1 MQMIKGIYCAM
12 ITPLDDHENIDHESA
27 QKTARQLMNEG
38 VDGLL
43 LLGSTGEGI
52 ALRQNAKKELIRAA
66 RSAVGDHFPIIAGC
80 GAASTCLAID
90 NVHDAADAGADAVI
104 ITPPCF
110 YPFDADALYNYYTA
124 LARESP
130 LPVYLYN
137 ITRYVGVRIPV
148 ETVRRLKDNPR
159 IMGIKES
166 DRDLQYVRELLDA
179 TSDRPD
185 FCVMQGSERVFVQS
199 FDMGCPAGVT
209 VVGNVDAGPAVRLF
223 HAWKDGNREE
233 ADRLQALLLDYVRVI
248 TILGMF
254 PQELKICMKGM
265 GRIRSDRMTSPFPD
279 VTDTQRKTVLDA
291 LNTLFHKA
299 V

>member
-12 ITPLDDHENIDHESA
+12 ITPLDEQENIDQEAA
-27 QKTARQLMNEG
+27 QKTALRLVDEG

-52 ALRQNAKKELIRAA
+52 ALRQTAKADLIRAV
-66 RSAVGDHFPIIAGC
+66 RSGVGNSVPVVAGC
-80 GAASTCLAID
+80 GATSTCLAID
-90 NVHDAADAGADAVI
+90 NVYAAAEAGADAVI

-110 YPFDADALYNYYTA
+110 YPFDADALYVYYTEIA
-124 LARESP
+124 KESP
-130 LPVYLYN
+130 VPVYLYN
-137 ITRYVGVRIPV
+137 ISRYAGVRIPV
-148 ETVRRLKDNPR
+148 ETVRRLKDNPK
-159 IMGIKES
+159 IQGIKES

-209 VVGNVDAGPAVRLF
+209 VVGNVDVKPVVSLYR
-223 HAWKDGNREE
+223 AWKSGNRKE

-265 GRIRSDRMTSPFPD
+265 GLLNSDRMTSPFPQ
-279 VTDTQRKTVLDA
+279 VTDGQRETVLDA
-291 LNTLFHKA
+291 LEQLRENNH
-299 V
+299 